1 MVDDLIIR
9 LATALAIG
17 LLVGLERGWRER
29 EAPAGSRTAGI
40 RTYSL
45 TGLLGG
51 LLAAVSQ
58 GFDSGAVF
66 ALGLV
71 AFAGVFGWFQWQEA
85 RSAGTFSVTSV
96 VAALSVFSLGGLAVA
111 GDLRAAGVGGVAL
124 ASVLASREAL
134 HGVVKRAS
142 WVEVRSVLLLAGMTA
157 IGLSLLPNRTIDPWG
172 GVNPWE
178 IWAFTV
184 LTAAISYGGYIAVRV
199 FGPGKG
205 VLISGLAGAL
215 VSSTAVT
222 IAFARR
228 AAAGEPVRPLAGGAN
243 LAAMISVLRVLVIVT
258 LVKPT
263 VALTMAAPALAA
275 ALVFGLVG
283 AALLVRGSN
292 SGPAAPRLGN
302 PFDLGPLLLFAAS
315 FVLVAAISAWLAKSV
330 GNAGVVVTSG
340 LSGVLDVDIAAL
352 SAARLAGQ
360 TVPVSV
366 AAAAILVALAV
377 NASARVT
384 IALAAGPMRFSLPLL
399 AATGGAASAGA
410 ALFLL
415 LPGGLPVPGG

>member
-1 MVDDLIIR
+1 M
-9 LATALAIG
+9 
-17 LLVGLERGWRER
+17 
-29 EAPAGSRTAGI
+29 
-40 RTYSL
+40 
-45 TGLLGG
+45 
-51 LLAAVSQ
+51 LAAVSQ

-96 VAALSVFSLGGLAVA
+96 VAALSVFSLGDLAVA
-111 GDLRAAGVGGVAL
+111 GDVRAAGVGGVAL

-205 VLISGLAGAL
+205 VLLSGLARAL

-222 IAFARR
+222 VAFARR
-228 AAAGEPVRPLAGGAN
+228 AAAGEPVRPRLA
-243 LAAMISVLRVLVIVT
+243 L
-258 LVKPT
+258 
-263 VALTMAAPALAA
+263 
-275 ALVFGLVG
+275 
-283 AALLVRGSN
+283 
-292 SGPAAPRLGN
+292 
-302 PFDLGPLLLFAAS
+302 
-315 FVLVAAISAWLAKSV
+315 
-330 GNAGVVVTSG
+330 NARDRRHSQ
-340 LSGVLDVDIAAL
+340 IARKL
-352 SAARLAGQ
+352 SAR
-360 TVPVSV
+360 
-366 AAAAILVALAV
+366 
-377 NASARVT
+377 
-384 IALAAGPMRFSLPLL
+384 
-399 AATGGAASAGA
+399 
-410 ALFLL
+410 
-415 LPGGLPVPGG
+415 